1 MTKKVSLI
9 VTLALLISVYA
20 GCEKQQRTYTN
31 DQPVSNLPNITH
43 SVPINVIGDT
53 EVEVSKISEAKIGDV
68 VIFGNQMASNTDL
81 LWWVVSEDEDS
92 LTLLCSYITD
102 RSDYIY
108 RRINENYEFEHGQK
122 IFNTFSDD
130 EYLRKYFSQDEIDR
144 LLPTGDTID
153 GKDLLMTVP
162 KVNDMLEWFPD
173 LLETDKKVYR
183 KFDMGGDYVMS
194 TYKSKSNDTDIRLN
208 PPVVDSIT
216 ESVNLWWLGDFSVKS
231 DYNPDTESRE
241 RNFLAIATH
250 NTNNDCYVYYA
261 YITEFIENYYGG
273 IRPVIKI
280 KK

>member
-1 MTKKVSLI
+1 MTKKVTLI
-9 VTLALLISVYA
+9 VTLTLLISVLS
-20 GCEKQQRTYTN
+20 GCEKQQQTYTN
-31 DQPVSNLPNITH
+31 DQPVTNLPIITQ
-43 SVPINVIGDT
+43 SAPINVIGET
-53 EVEVSKISEAKIGDV
+53 EVEVSKLSEAKIGDV
-68 VIFGNQMASNTDL
+68 VIFGNHIASNTDL

-92 LTLLCSYITD
+92 LTLLSSYITD

-130 EYLRKYFSQDEIDR
+130 EYLRKYFSQDEIDM

-162 KVNDMLEWFPD
+162 KVNNMLEWFPD
-173 LLETDKKVYR
+173 SLETDKKVYR

-208 PPVVDSIT
+208 PPIVDSIT
-216 ESVNLWWLGDFSVKS
+216 ESVHFWWLGDFSVKS

-241 RNFLAIATH
+241 RNFLAVATH
-250 NTNNDCYVYYA
+250 NTNNNCFVYYA

>member
-1 MTKKVSLI
+1 MTKKVTLI
-9 VTLALLISVYA
+9 VTLTLLISVLS
-20 GCEKQQRTYTN
+20 GCEKQQQTYTN
-31 DQPVSNLPNITH
+31 DQPVTNLPIITQ
-43 SVPINVIGDT
+43 SAPINVIGET
-53 EVEVSKISEAKIGDV
+53 EVEVSKLSEAKIGDV
-68 VIFGNQMASNTDL
+68 VIFGNHIASNTDL

-92 LTLLCSYITD
+92 LTLLSSYITD

-130 EYLRKYFSQDEIDR
+130 EYLRKYFSQDEIDM

-208 PPVVDSIT
+208 PPIVDSIT
-216 ESVNLWWLGDFSVKS
+216 ESVHFWWLGDFSVKS

-241 RNFLAIATH
+241 RNFLAVATH
-250 NTNNDCYVYYA
+250 NTNNNCFVYYA